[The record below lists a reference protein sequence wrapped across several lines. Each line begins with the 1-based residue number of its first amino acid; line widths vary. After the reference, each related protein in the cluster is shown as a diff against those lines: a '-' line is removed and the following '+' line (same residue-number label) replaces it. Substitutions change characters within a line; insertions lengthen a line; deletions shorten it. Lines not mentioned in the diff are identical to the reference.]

1 MWKTLWILKLHE
13 RLNFFMWMKLY
24 VADVILP
31 FKVKLAEPMEFL
43 NINCMSSFVEQWNVQ
58 LFIFL
63 ESVNSKRFLL
73 WIQMGFLCRCLSTNW
88 MEDFILRI
96 ISPHKFL
103 VEGIDSLYF
112 VLMVVLDCW
121 SLGTLWNIRN
131 QILYNKAS
139 HLNDVSNSTLLN
151 PKYKI

>member
-31 FKVKLAEPMEFL
+31 FKVKLAQAMEFL

-73 WIQMGFLCRCLSTNW
+73 WIQMGFS
-88 MEDFILRI
+88 I
-96 ISPHKFL
+96 
-103 VEGIDSLYF
+103 
-112 VLMVVLDCW
+112 
-121 SLGTLWNIRN
+121 
-131 QILYNKAS
+131 
-139 HLNDVSNSTLLN
+139 
-151 PKYKI
+151 

>member
-1 MWKTLWILKLHE
+1 MGKKIHCTLQGRNVDFLKYVSSNHASEKKKCINKFCSNRNIYRFNRENKYMWKTLWILKLHE

-31 FKVKLAEPMEFL
+31 FKVKLAQAMEFL

-73 WIQMGFLCRCLSTNW
+73 WIQMGFS
-88 MEDFILRI
+88 I
-96 ISPHKFL
+96 
-103 VEGIDSLYF
+103 
-112 VLMVVLDCW
+112 
-121 SLGTLWNIRN
+121 
-131 QILYNKAS
+131 
-139 HLNDVSNSTLLN
+139 
-151 PKYKI
+151 